1 MTKAQEVVILPVM
14 STFCNSNFITCHHPL
29 NLELTI
35 FWLPQ
40 IIYQYIKVCMV
51 NQFLK
56 VLNCKT
62 LIFFFFVVILVQIQ
76 LLVNMEVEYSAQQIS
91 NRQEPI
97 LIQFSIT
104 QAQIWYSAQTNV
116 ANAVHSEFVWIIIF
130 KRNQLM
136 VYNLICGSL
145 SINPVYF
152 FIIFLVL
159 VV

>member
-14 STFCNSNFITCHHPL
+14 SRFCNSNFITCHHPL

-62 LIFFFFVVILVQIQ
+62 LNFFFFVVILVQIQ

-104 QAQIWYSAQTNV
+104 QAHKFGIQHKQMWQMLYT
-116 ANAVHSEFVWIIIF
+116 
-130 KRNQLM
+130 L
-136 VYNLICGSL
+136 NLSGL
-145 SINPVYF
+145 SFLKEIN
-152 FIIFLVL
+152 
-159 VV
+159 